1 MRSRTTRNRN
11 RRRHRQGWRQE
22 TVALPINRLHALPD
36 ELQEVIQSYVRFTPA
51 SLKAVLA
58 LYEHD
63 KKVCIHRHGDVQT
76 WDVSRLY
83 FEHVPPAYL
92 YSELQI
98 PAYTCANRQ
107 STQDRHRSRVLSYP
121 GG

>member
-11 RRRHRQGWRQE
+11 RRRHRQGRRQE

-51 SLKAVLA
+51 SLKAVLD

-63 KKVCIHRHGDVQT
+63 KKVCIHRHGDMQT

-83 FEHVPPAYL
+83 L
-92 YSELQI
+92 STSNLL
-98 PAYTCANRQ
+98 TCIRNCNLA
-107 STQDRHRSRVLSYP
+107 SVAFI
-121 GG
+121 

>member
-1 MRSRTTRNRN
+1 M
-11 RRRHRQGWRQE
+11 
-22 TVALPINRLHALPD
+22 NRLHALPD

-63 KKVCIHRHGDVQT
+63 KKVCIHRHGDMQT

-83 FEHVPPAYL
+83 FEHLPPAYL

-98 PAYTCANRQ
+98 PGVISLRLPSSECTN
-107 STQDRHRSRVLSYP
+107 STSRYRD
-121 GG
+121 